1 MIKNILITVFF
12 IVVNIFSTQTAY
24 SSKIKN
30 RFIVTGHLYPII
42 DKEVELNKFIAKIN
56 SHKPEFV
63 FILGDSNLQNKET
76 VQKFKDSI
84 NAQLF
89 FSPGNHELKKSKE
102 KYLKNVGYFYKEI
115 ERENVKFILI
125 NSSDSIQNI
134 KKNLKDLL
142 QKNFNSG
149 PVILLTHHRIWDDT
163 LISAKP
169 MQHDKSYYFEEIF
182 PYLNKKVDFIFSGN
196 SRRQYFRDLTD
207 ERSYGKQNIN
217 NILWLDKIGDIF
229 AYSVGMGDGKPKAN
243 FTIVDVI
250 SNKELLV
257 KGDYSS
263 VENYEILPKNL
274 IQKNRIKILD
284 KYTKGDYLFIKK
296 KKIYLLLIS
305 VAMLIIIS
313 LIVIRLKKNK
323 Q

>member
-1 MIKNILITVFF
+1 
-12 IVVNIFSTQTAY
+12 
-24 SSKIKN
+24 
-30 RFIVTGHLYPII
+30 
-42 DKEVELNKFIAKIN
+42 
-56 SHKPEFV
+56 
-63 FILGDSNLQNKET
+63 
-76 VQKFKDSI
+76 
-84 NAQLF
+84 
-89 FSPGNHELKKSKE
+89 
-102 KYLKNVGYFYKEI
+102 
-115 ERENVKFILI
+115 
-125 NSSDSIQNI
+125 
-134 KKNLKDLL
+134 
-142 QKNFNSG
+142 
-149 PVILLTHHRIWDDT
+149 
-163 LISAKP
+163 
-169 MQHDKSYYFEEIF
+169 
-182 PYLNKKVDFIFSGN
+182 
-196 SRRQYFRDLTD
+196 
-207 ERSYGKQNIN
+207 
-217 NILWLDKIGDIF
+217 
-229 AYSVGMGDGKPKAN
+229 MGDGKPKAN